1 MKKTR
6 KELKAKVK
14 QLIQLYMDV
23 IELRIIDGE
32 TITELKGDIKNL
44 NNQHRGYKVSREKEI
59 TELKAEIKEIS
70 QRWNNQVSNLNNNLS
85 NLKEE
90 SKNILSEHK
99 KSLDIISNLREQD
112 KVVNDNYDDYCDQI
126 DIREKE
132 ITKLKRRL
140 NVVSDNYDGLDNQ
153 ITELKEALKKESKLK
168 EEAVKALAEI
178 GVISEESDIDNFH
191 VSHHM
196 SMSPDM
202 ASVTQYT
209 KEEKESINEINSTKA
224 YYQNTTGVK

>member
-1 MKKTR
+1 MSERKPRYGARIITKQTNMKKTR

-59 TELKAEIKEIS
+59 FK
-70 QRWNNQVSNLNNNLS
+70 
-85 NLKEE
+85 LKEE